1 MRAAAGG
8 LELRSGSVS
17 DSHSLLTDTGPASL
31 SLWPPEDMKHKAEDQ
46 HINRKKS
53 HHLSEKNEIFLINV
67 YLVYVYI

>member
-17 DSHSLLTDTGPASL
+17 DSHSLLTDTGPASP

-46 HINRKKS
+46 HINRKNPIIYQK
-53 HHLSEKNEIFLINV
+53 NV